1 MKARAI
7 LRRAAV
13 TFAAAAAV
21 GGGIGL
27 SAGTAQAQPN
37 AHRDHSGLFNPQP
50 SDGGGGP
57 PFGAIGLSAQTAPPN
72 VHRHHSGLFNPQPG
86 DGTGGPVRGPAHGPD
101 SFR

>member
-13 TFAAAAAV
+13 TFAAAAAD
-21 GGGIGL
+21 GGIGL
-27 SAGTAQAQPN
+27 SAGTAQPN
-37 AHRDHSGLFNPQP
+37 AHRHHSGLFNPQP

-72 VHRHHSGLFNPQPG
+72 VHHHHSGLFNPQPG
-86 DGTGGPVRGPAHGPD
+86 DGTGGPVRGAAHGLD